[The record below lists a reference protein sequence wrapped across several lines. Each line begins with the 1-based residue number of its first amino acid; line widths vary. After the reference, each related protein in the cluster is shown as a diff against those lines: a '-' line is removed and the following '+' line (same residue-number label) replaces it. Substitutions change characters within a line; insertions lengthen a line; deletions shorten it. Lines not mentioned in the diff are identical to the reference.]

1 MESLS
6 FLIPLSPIIVNV
18 ACIMIK
24 KGKIISLIAT
34 LCAVLFSLL
43 MLMIN
48 SGYGI
53 GFGNPLI
60 GVHWEFTVIY
70 TLYIAVMLATHW
82 FVPSKGIVKKIS
94 VVVVALAAFCT
105 LFLIGSEIVETIQHR
120 NVS

>member
-18 ACIMIK
+18 VCIMIK

-53 GFGNPLI
+53 GFGNPWI
-60 GVHWEFTVIY
+60 GVDWGFSVFY
-70 TLYIAVMLATHW
+70 ALYIVAALATHW
-82 FVPSKGIVKKIS
+82 FVPSTGIIRKIS
-94 VVVVALAAFCT
+94 VIFVVLAGICT
-105 LFLIGSEIVETIQHR
+105 LFLIGSQIAETIQHR
-120 NVS
+120 

>member
-18 ACIMIK
+18 VCIMIK

-43 MLMIN
+43 MLAIN

-53 GFGNPLI
+53 GFGNPWI
-60 GVHWEFTVIY
+60 GVDWGFSVFY
-70 TLYIAVMLATHW
+70 ALYIAVLLATHW
-82 FVPSKGIVKKIS
+82 FVPSTGIIRKIS
-94 VVVVALAAFCT
+94 VIFVVLAGICT
-105 LFLIGSEIVETIQHR
+105 LFLIGSQIAETIQHSQR
-120 NVS
+120 L

>member
-18 ACIMIK
+18 VCIMIK

-53 GFGNPLI
+53 GFGNPWI
-60 GVHWEFTVIY
+60 GVDWEFTVIY

-94 VVVVALAAFCT
+94 VAVVALAAFCT
-105 LFLIGSEIVETIQHR
+105 MFLIGSEIVETIQHR

>member
-18 ACIMIK
+18 VCIMIK

-53 GFGNPLI
+53 GFGNPWI
-60 GVHWEFTVIY
+60 GVDWEFTVIH

>member
-18 ACIMIK
+18 VCIMIK

-48 SGYGI
+48 SGYGV
-53 GFGNPLI
+53 GFGNPWI
-60 GVHWEFTVIY
+60 GVDWEFTVIY

>member
-6 FLIPLSPIIVNV
+6 FLIPLAPIIVNV

-34 LCAVLFSLL
+34 LCAVFFSLL

-53 GFGNPLI
+53 GFGNP
-60 GVHWEFTVIY
+60 
-70 TLYIAVMLATHW
+70 
-82 FVPSKGIVKKIS
+82 
-94 VVVVALAAFCT
+94 
-105 LFLIGSEIVETIQHR
+105 
-120 NVS
+120 

>member
-18 ACIMIK
+18 VCIMIK

-53 GFGNPLI
+53 GFGNPWI
-60 GVHWEFTVIY
+60 GVDWEFTVIY

>member
-6 FLIPLSPIIVNV
+6 FLIPLSPIIVNIV
-18 ACIMIK
+18 CIMIK

-53 GFGNPLI
+53 GFGNPWI
-60 GVHWEFTVIY
+60 GVDWEFTVIY
-70 TLYIAVMLATHW
+70 TSYIAVMLATHW